1 MVASVQ
7 ETRRIINIVVFT
19 VLVYSATVALQIYQ
33 PVTGGY
39 FNLGE
44 SMIYLAALLTEPIV
58 AAFAGG
64 VGAALADISTGYG
77 LFAPGT
83 LVIKFAEGYI
93 AGYLVKRFGKIY
105 RPFYS
110 ILAGGSLT
118 AGLLLFGIFFYSGE
132 VYVGPG
138 EWAGVPLETPILN
151 IPVWA
156 WIIIA
161 FVIGGLATYGLS
173 KNIVN
178 FSESIALLI
187 GGTIMVMGYFLY
199 EYFVS
204 NPLTGRPP
212 VNAVFEI
219 PVNVGQ
225 ALVGVA
231 VSIPVASWL
240 RRAGFFEKE

>member
-1 MVASVQ
+1 MSAKALG
-7 ETRRIINIVVFT
+7 TRRIINIVVFT
-19 VLVYSATVALQIYQ
+19 VLVYSATVVLQIYQ

-83 LVIKFAEGYI
+83 LVIKFIEGYV
-93 AGYLVKRFGKIY
+93 AGYLVKRFGKVY
-105 RPFYS
+105 KAYYS
-110 ILAGGSLT
+110 MLAGGSLT
-118 AGLLLFGIFFYSGE
+118 VGLLLFGIFFYSGE

-138 EWAGVPLETPILN
+138 EWAGITLEAPILN

-156 WIIIA
+156 WILIA

-178 FSESIALLI
+178 FSETIALLI
-187 GGTIMVMGYFLY
+187 GGVLMVTGYFLY

-225 ALVGVA
+225 ALVGIA

-240 RRAGFFEKE
+240 RKAGFFEKE